1 MHLLSPSSS
10 YRRRIL
16 NTSTKSQRSSE
27 SSGGYDYDHH
37 DLFIITPTFT
47 PFWFHRVCLCVW
59 FRCDSDD
66 VETDEAVLL
75 RRQKQINYGK
85 NTLAYDRY
93 LKEIPK

>member
-1 MHLLSPSSS
+1 MYS
-10 YRRRIL
+10 
-16 NTSTKSQRSSE
+16 TS
-27 SSGGYDYDHH
+27 
-37 DLFIITPTFT
+37 
-47 PFWFHRVCLCVW
+47 LCVVRL
-59 FRCDSDD
+59 RCDSDD